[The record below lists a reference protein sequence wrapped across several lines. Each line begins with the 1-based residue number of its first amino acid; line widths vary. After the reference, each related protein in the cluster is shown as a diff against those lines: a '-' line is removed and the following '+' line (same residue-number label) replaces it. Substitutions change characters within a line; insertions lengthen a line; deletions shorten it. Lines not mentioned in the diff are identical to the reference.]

1 MDSDKSIE
9 DVCLCVHALAAVAEQ
24 ISSSPI
30 SDTVYKPVL
39 DEDENEIMSQQPC
52 GELSR
57 WSGTSS
63 NQIISP
69 FIGCAVGST

>member
-9 DVCLCVHALAAVAEQ
+9 DVCLCGHALAAVAEQ

>member
-9 DVCLCVHALAAVAEQ
+9 DVCLCVHALAVVAEQ

-30 SDTVYKPVL
+30 NDAVYKPVL
-39 DEDENEIMSQQPC
+39 GEDENEIMSQQPC

-63 NQIISP
+63 NQITSP
-69 FIGCAVGST
+69 FSGCAMDTS